1 MTNEG
6 IKVGLDMARLC
17 RSVLLEK
24 KLKPDYLEQLDLDKL
39 LRVCEY
45 HCLTAMVCMALEYN
59 GITPDAK
66 WTQAKSKA
74 IRKNMLLDAERAQI
88 TAFLEQEHIWYM
100 PLKGSILKDFYPRAG
115 MRQMA
120 DNDILYDQTRQ
131 KDVVKIFRT
140 LGYDTESIG
149 KTHHD
154 VFFREPLYN
163 FEMHTSLVGKTS
175 AMYSYY
181 ADIKEKLLPVEG
193 KSYEYRFS
201 DEDFYIYMTAHA
213 FKHYSGG
220 GTGFRTLTDYYIYL
234 KEKETSMDWAYI
246 HAELAK
252 LSMDDFEK
260 QIHST
265 AMKYFAPQI
274 TLNAEEK
281 KMLRYMLGSGT
292 YGNID
297 NWIDAQAD
305 RLNAKNKS
313 TYLFRRFFPS
323 MEWWRNYYPS
333 TAKYPFLIV
342 PFFFYRLLRMVTVR
356 RKQIIEE
363 LRVIHHRNK
372 KIYGRE

>member
-1 MTNEG
+1 
-6 IKVGLDMARLC
+6 
-17 RSVLLEK
+17 
-24 KLKPDYLEQLDLDKL
+24 
-39 LRVCEY
+39 
-45 HCLTAMVCMALEYN
+45 
-59 GITPDAK
+59 
-66 WTQAKSKA
+66 
-74 IRKNMLLDAERAQI
+74 
-88 TAFLEQEHIWYM
+88 
-100 PLKGSILKDFYPRAG
+100 
-115 MRQMA
+115 MA
-120 DNDILYDQTRQ
+120 DNDILYDSSRQ
-131 KDVVKIFRT
+131 NDVTSIFT
-140 LGYDTESIG
+140 ELGYNADSIG
-149 KTHHD
+149 KSHHD
-154 VFFREPLYN
+154 VYFKEPIYN
-163 FEMHTSLVGKTS
+163 FEMHTSLVGKYS
-175 AMYSYY
+175 EMYDYY
-181 ADIKEKLLPVEG
+181 RNIKDKLLPVDG
-193 KSYEYRFS
+193 KMYEYRFK

-274 TLNAEEK
+274 ALNAEEK

-305 RLNAKNKS
+305 CLNAKNKS

-342 PFFFYRLLRMVTVR
+342 PFFFYRLFRMVTVR
-356 RKQIIEE
+356 RKHIIEE
-363 LRVIHHRNK
+363 LRVIHHRDK

>member
-1 MTNEG
+1 
-6 IKVGLDMARLC
+6 
-17 RSVLLEK
+17 
-24 KLKPDYLEQLDLDKL
+24 
-39 LRVCEY
+39 
-45 HCLTAMVCMALEYN
+45 
-59 GITPDAK
+59 
-66 WTQAKSKA
+66 
-74 IRKNMLLDAERAQI
+74 
-88 TAFLEQEHIWYM
+88 
-100 PLKGSILKDFYPRAG
+100 
-115 MRQMA
+115 MA

-274 TLNAEEK
+274 ALNAEEK

-356 RKQIIEE
+356 RKRIIEDKNNGGMPLE
-363 LRVIHHRNK
+363 NK
-372 KIYGRE
+372 VKN